1 MYLSLFGGKWMKRFI
16 KKVSYFSALIFTLTY
31 ASSLCSEEAFF
42 GETAVAAYSKG
53 KNGKYSSGKYEGIDS
68 WTPYFTSIAN
78 VEDIEQKIF
87 VQGTVGIGF
96 LYLTRVQANMKV
108 IPSPRNS
115 AMNGAVPKN
124 VGGFSYNR
132 TPLSDLMF
140 GYRFLDWL
148 KLALALQNQNNI
160 HFQSRF
166 APSLVPAGSTR
177 TSNTSLPET
186 QFRANLALNSVYLK
200 VMFELPWVMVLKSW
214 MYALY
219 FNVGVGPCWQSWTDL
234 RQYVQFT
241 NNNNSVNTTFVN
253 TLKQKYGASALWQ
266 LDTGIRIKPASTQ
279 TYISLILGFKFNSWG
294 KVPNLGAQSQQ
305 GSWGFS
311 FQKPYSARMLYSF
324 APYLGIQ
331 CNF

>member
-1 MYLSLFGGKWMKRFI
+1 MDRFI
-16 KKVSYFSALIFTLTY
+16 KKVSSFLALIFVLSY
-31 ASSLCSEEAFF
+31 PISLCSEEAFF

-53 KNGKYSSGKYEGIDS
+53 NNSKHSSGKYEGIDS

-78 VEDIEQKIF
+78 VENADKKIF

-96 LYLTRVQANMKV
+96 LYLSSVQGNMKV
-108 IPSPRNS
+108 IPSPPSS
-115 AMNGAVPKN
+115 AMNGATPKK

-132 TPLSDLMF
+132 TPVSDLMF
-140 GYRFLDWL
+140 GYQFLDWL
-148 KLALALQNQNNI
+148 KGALALQNQNNI

-166 APSLVPAGSTR
+166 APSLVPTGSTR
-177 TSNTSLPET
+177 TSNTSLPDT
-186 QFRANLALNSVYLK
+186 QFRANLALNAIYLK
-200 VMFELPWVMVLKSW
+200 VMFELPWIMVLKSW

-219 FNVGVGPCWQSWTDL
+219 FNAGVGPCWQSWTDL
-234 RQYVQFT
+234 RQYVQFR

-266 LDTGIRIKPASTQ
+266 LDAGLRLKPASTSV
-279 TYISLILGFKFNSWG
+279 YISLVFGCKFNSWG
-294 KVPNLGAQSQQ
+294 KVPNLGASSQQ

-324 APYLGIQ
+324 APYLGVQ